1 MTFMAFRRKIL
12 LSNVALPTDLVSSL
26 CFYVLIVNVKEET
39 RVFKQNQLLGFRSK
53 IIGNLG

>member
-1 MTFMAFRRKIL
+1 MAFRRKIL